1 MNKMKYAL
9 VEDSTKVI
17 LKEVD
22 GNKRFRTGIPPTLP
36 LKPFH
41 WLPIEITKPDI
52 PDHATHTRE
61 GPVITVE
68 ADKVTKVW
76 TVNAKTEQELDAELA
91 ARKENRIPRSS
102 SVEFKAMLDIENR
115 TLALEGK
122 PAVTE
127 LEYRETLKAML

>member
-1 MNKMKYAL
+1 MKYVL

-41 WLPIEITKPDI
+41 WLPIEITNPDI
-52 PDHATHTRE
+52 PDHATHVKE

-76 TVNAKTEQELDAELA
+76 TVRPLTEQELDDAKELQ
-91 ARKENRIPRSS
+91 IPPSDS
-102 SVEFKAMLDIENR
+102 ITFKTMLDVENR
-115 TLALEGK
+115 TLALESK
-122 PAVTE
+122 PAVTAS
-127 LEYRETLKAML
+127 EYRETLKAML